1 MTCHQMTLL
10 IFPSNVHQRWHDFL
24 LPWLCGFLI
33 FFWTKVMVPKSKCVR
48 PSHLDST
55 SLTWTHTGIQKTR
68 RWLQLWHSR
77 IQDLNPRTYT
87 VNDHPSVLTDEM
99 MSFDPG
105 EKHTVILTLK
115 PTHFL
120 SSCLGVPSPVLLTN
134 PQQCPCRQFRFDPYG
149 DHIQTCRVNHE
160 PQFVVSFRRLDTGL
174 KLPKYL
180 HLQEMN
186 VETSRLKTM
195 WSCHGVK
202 TILSLH
208 TWHTDHGCHHDTWSL
223 WSYHSAY
230 KRNRWLLSP
239 LTLVFF

>member
-105 EKHTVILTLK
+105 EKH
-115 PTHFL
+115 
-120 SSCLGVPSPVLLTN
+120 
-134 PQQCPCRQFRFDPYG
+134 
-149 DHIQTCRVNHE
+149 RVNNTTLSTI
-160 PQFVVSFRRLDTGL
+160 SFRPLRWS
-174 KLPKYL
+174 
-180 HLQEMN
+180 HSN
-186 VETSRLKTM
+186 VSCQSRTSV
-195 WSCHGVK
+195 CCFVPAVGHGVK
-202 TILSLH
+202 TPKISPSTGNERGDIEIKDYVVLSRGEDNPLPPHLTHRSWMSPWHMITMVVPLSIQTEQVTFVPPDSCLFLDGCSWKGEPICLH
-208 TWHTDHGCHHDTWSL
+208 ERR
-223 WSYHSAY
+223 A
-230 KRNRWLLSP
+230 RR
-239 LTLVFF
+239 